1 MLSFVAA
8 DRNGADWAFD
18 VSGTFTTN
26 QSGLR
31 RADTLWKSLGK
42 AAVLNESRASDEGVG
57 MPLVLLTTDAPANVS
72 SCHQALRVLRGEDRP
87 VFDVVE
93 LLDPDGHARLRSYA
107 ENGL

>member
-8 DRNGADWAFD
+8 DRTGADWAFD

-26 QSGLR
+26 RSGLR

-57 MPLVLLTTDAPANVS
+57 MPLVLLTTDAPAKGTS
-72 SCHQALRVLRGEDRP
+72 GHQALRVLRGEDRP